1 MFPVGFPLKTG
12 HTRRG
17 FTKVC
22 FFFWGGGRLRL
33 EQPKDTHGPF
43 PLFSGWEPAAQPL
56 VSDSRALSLEALDPD
71 DEAPRQRLLEM
82 AKKLA
87 DAKLKAGSASGQGF
101 GSVSAKGRETRK
113 PKNKETKGHQ
123 EKQGSQGTGPSK
135 T

>member
-22 FFFWGGGRLRL
+22 FFCGGGRLRL

-56 VSDSRALSLEALDPD
+56 VLDSRALSLEALDPD

-113 PKNKETKGHQ
+113 PKDGN
-123 EKQGSQGTGPSK
+123 QGTGPSK